1 MMKIILTQ
9 AYRISFPAGSVLSV
23 SDDYAETLK
32 ALGVAK
38 IQTDPENQ
46 EKTPEKPAAKK
57 TPAKR
62 TAKKG

>member
-1 MMKIILTQ
+1 MKVVLTQ

-38 IQTDPENQ
+38 IQAEPVKQENA
-46 EKTPEKPAAKK
+46 PAKPAAKK

-62 TAKKG
+62 TPKKG